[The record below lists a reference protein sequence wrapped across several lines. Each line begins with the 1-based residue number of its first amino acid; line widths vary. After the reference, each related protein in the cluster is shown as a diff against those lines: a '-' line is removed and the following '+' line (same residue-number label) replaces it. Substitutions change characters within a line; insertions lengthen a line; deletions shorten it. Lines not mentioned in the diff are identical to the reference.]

1 MRHRHLGLPVL
12 IIAVAAGGLQ
22 PAPATAQDRAAG
34 VDGSAWTMPRMPD
47 GQPDLQGFWT
57 TQTFTPLERPEHLG
71 DQAFYSEEEWAALQA
86 QLTAEGVDPL
96 AGNVINVEDPEERE
110 RRLYQEN
117 RDPSYVHYD
126 NELWLRTLVP
136 KGLSTRRTSL
146 ITDPPSGRI
155 PASTPEARTRDAAR
169 AEARRGRDPFH
180 GHETRPLSERC
191 VVWPHN
197 GPPMLPPAY
206 NDIHQILQTPDHVV
220 IFTELNNSLP
230 RIIPLDGRPALPGA
244 VQLIPGDSRGRW
256 EGDTLVVES
265 GNFTDKTRFRGSST
279 ALHVTE
285 RFTRVDAGTIRYEF
299 TADDPSTWV
308 QPWSAEIPMVATEG
322 PMYEYACHEGNH
334 DLRHILEI
342 ARRLER
348 QEAEADRSR

>member
-1 MRHRHLGLPVL
+1 MRHRHLGLPFL

-22 PAPATAQDRAAG
+22 PAPAAAQDRTAG
-34 VDGSAWTMPRMPD
+34 TDNGSAWTMPRMPD

-57 TQTFTPLERPEHLG
+57 TQTFTPLQRPEHLA
-71 DQAFYSEEEWAALQA
+71 DRAFYSEEEWAALQA

-96 AGNVINVEDPEERE
+96 AGNVINVEDPDERE
-110 RRLYQEN
+110 ERLYQTN

-126 NELWLRTLVP
+126 NQIWLRTPVP

-146 ITDPPSGRI
+146 ITDPPNGRI
-155 PASTPEARTRDAAR
+155 PASTPEAEARGAAR

-230 RIIPLDGRPALPGA
+230 RIIPLDGRPALPDA
-244 VQLIPGDSRGRW
+244 IQLIPGDSRGRW

-265 GNFTDKTRFRGSST
+265 GNFTDKTRFQGSTT
-279 ALHVTE
+279 AMHVTE
-285 RFTRVDAGTIRYEF
+285 RFTRVAAGTIRYEF

-308 QPWSAEIPMVATEG
+308 QPWSAEIPMLATEG

-342 ARRLER
+342 ARSLER
-348 QEAEADRSR
+348 QEAEAER

>member
-1 MRHRHLGLPVL
+1 MRHLGLPFL
-12 IIAVAAGGLQ
+12 IIAVAGGLP
-22 PAPATAQDRAAG
+22 PAPTAAQDRAAG
-34 VDGSAWTMPRMPD
+34 TDGAAWTMPRMPD

-57 TQTFTPLERPEHLG
+57 TQTFTPLQRPEHLAG
-71 DQAFYSEEEWAALQA
+71 RAFHSEEEWAALQA

-96 AGNVINVEDPEERE
+96 AGNVINIEDPDERE
-110 RRLYQEN
+110 ARLYQTN

-126 NELWLRTLVP
+126 NEIWLRTPVP

-146 ITDPPSGRI
+146 ITDPPNGRI
-155 PASTPEARTRDAAR
+155 PAPAPEAEARAAAR
-169 AEARRGRDPFH
+169 AEARRARDPFH

-191 VVWPHN
+191 IVWPHN

-230 RIIPLDGRPALPGA
+230 RIIPLDGRPALPDA
-244 VQLIPGDSRGRW
+244 IQLIPGDSRGRW

-265 GNFTDKTRFRGSST
+265 GNFTDKTRFQGST
-279 ALHVTE
+279 ATLRVTE
-285 RFTRVDAGTIRYEF
+285 RFTRVDAETIRYEF
-299 TADDPSTWV
+299 TADDPATWAR
-308 QPWSAEIPMVATEG
+308 PWSAEIPMVATEG

-342 ARRLER
+342 ARNLER
-348 QEAEADRSR
+348 REAGTER

>member
-1 MRHRHLGLPVL
+1 MRHRHLGLPFL
-12 IIAVAAGGLQ
+12 IIAVASGGLQ
-22 PAPATAQDRAAG
+22 PAPAAAQDRTAG
-34 VDGSAWTMPRMPD
+34 TDNGSAWTMPRMPD

-57 TQTFTPLERPEHLG
+57 TQTFTPLQRPGHLA
-71 DQAFYSEEEWAALQA
+71 DRAFYSEEEWAALQA

-96 AGNVINVEDPEERE
+96 AGNVINVEDPDERE
-110 RRLYQEN
+110 ERLYQAN

-126 NELWLRTLVP
+126 NEIWLRTPVP

-146 ITDPPSGRI
+146 ITDPPNGRI
-155 PASTPEARTRDAAR
+155 PPSTPEAEARGTAR
-169 AEARRGRDPFH
+169 AEARRGLDPFH
-180 GHETRPLSERC
+180 GHETRPFSERC
-191 VVWPHN
+191 IVWPHN

-206 NDIHQILQTPDHVV
+206 NDVHQILQTPDHVV

-244 VQLIPGDSRGRW
+244 IQLIPGDSRGRW

-265 GNFTDKTRFRGSST
+265 GNFTDKTRFQGST
-279 ALHVTE
+279 AALHVTE

-299 TADDPSTWV
+299 TVDDPSTWV
-308 QPWSAEIPMVATEG
+308 QPWSAEIPMLATEG

-342 ARRLER
+342 ARSLER
-348 QEAEADRSR
+348 QEAEAEK